1 VLQETLQ
8 RIAATLESLQAP
20 YALIGG
26 FALMARG
33 IVRAT
38 KDVDFLVDLPLS
50 EGKSLAQSLERKGLH
65 ATFQRGAADDPV
77 SGVIR
82 VTLPARTDPV
92 QCDILF
98 PSRGWQAVAVRNAT
112 TVSLGG
118 FDVPVVQGPDLF
130 LLKLYAGGPQDLMD
144 AAQLLKLQ
152 SEDEQRTWEKR
163 AAKIGRSR
171 AFARCLKFLPDHE

>member
-1 VLQETLQ
+1 
-8 RIAATLESLQAP
+8 
-20 YALIGG
+20 
-26 FALMARG
+26 MARG

-38 KDVDFLVDLPLS
+38 KDVDFLVDLPPS
-50 EGKSLAQSLERKGLH
+50 EGKSLAQSLGREGLH

-82 VTLPARTDPV
+82 VTLPARTEPV
-92 QCDILF
+92 RCEILF

-112 TVSLGG
+112 TVNLDG

-144 AAQLLKLQ
+144 AANLYELQ
-152 SEDEQRTWEKR
+152 SEKERGVWKER
-163 AAKIGRSR
+163 AAKIGRSKM
-171 AFARCLKFLPDHE
+171 FARCLSFLANRE